1 MIFAIPFPPLRPE
14 IFSLDIAGF
23 TLALRWYALA
33 YIAGLLIG
41 LWLVR
46 RALSRPQ
53 LWPGNQPPMTREQA
67 EALLTWVILGVVL
80 GGRLGFVLFYQPG
93 YYLAHPVDILKVWQG
108 GMAFHGGLT
117 GVIVAGAL
125 FCWRHGL
132 RAASVADAMA
142 LATPPGL
149 MLGRIA
155 NFINAELWGRPK
167 TLPWGVIFPGDA
179 AQFCPA
185 DWSGPCARHPSQLY
199 EAGLEGLLLGAVL
212 LWLAFARGALR
223 VPGQITGVFLTGY
236 GMARFVVEH
245 FRQADGQ
252 FITPDN
258 PLGYVLRLGDLGLSM
273 GQLLSLPMVAA
284 GLFVLAMAYR
294 RRPA

>member
-46 RALSRPQ
+46 QALSRPQ

-80 GGRLGFVLFYQPG
+80 GGRLGFVLFYQPA
-93 YYLAHPVDILKVWQG
+93 YYLAHPADILKVWQG

-155 NFINAELWGRPK
+155 NFINAELWGRPT
-167 TLPWGVIFPGDA
+167 TLPWGVIFPGEA

-199 EAGLEGLLLGAVL
+199 EAGLEGLFLGALL

-223 VPGQITGVFLTGY
+223 VPGQVTGVFLTGY

-245 FRQADGQ
+245 FRQADAQ

-258 PLGYVLRLGDLGLSM
+258 PLGHVLRLGDLGLSM